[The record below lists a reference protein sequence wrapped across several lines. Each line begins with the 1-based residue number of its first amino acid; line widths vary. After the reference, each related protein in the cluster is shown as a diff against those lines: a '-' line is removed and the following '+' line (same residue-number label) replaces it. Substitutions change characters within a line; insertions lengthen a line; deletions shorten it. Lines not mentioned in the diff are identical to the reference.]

1 MARLRLPT
9 TIWTRHLRR
18 GALAVTAGV
27 LLFLGLQAGAASA
40 AVITFDDLNAPP
52 RGGNGL
58 AVNTQYNARG
68 VTLNNPSAF
77 DYSQGAGAIPGF
89 AHSGN
94 AAVEPCVGLE
104 LCTTPV
110 TATFTAAQ
118 QSVRVWVG
126 VAGHVVEQMGVRL
139 TAFDAGSA
147 VVGTADATLPPN
159 ANATPVQTPL
169 AINLPSATIRRL
181 EVSVTTG
188 GGYTNGLGVD
198 DVEFSTT
205 GPPPPCPA
213 TGPPIVGVSQPP
225 GGLSLQN
232 NEFLF
237 EGSVD
242 NRGAPITSAAV
253 VAQSPTPRTAP
264 VFPTLID
271 PDGGSFGPVRFN
283 GFLSPGQNQF
293 VVTATNCAGT
303 GSSAP
308 RTVTWT
314 PIPAGTRFRQLGM
327 IEVTQAVQDRFN
339 SVPLIA
345 ASPNGAK
352 RTFAR
357 VYLRADN
364 GPSEVSA
371 VSGTLTA
378 IRPDGTRPPGPVRVA
393 SLNETV
399 VSAGST
405 PDSARSSLSGSL
417 NFELPREWLGAG
429 QLHLQLEHLAIEGV
443 ESSLPCDD
451 CDNHFP
457 GNSLPATVT
466 FHDAP
471 PLRIGLVS
479 VPWRTSPM
487 SPTNMP
493 RQFDINML
501 TSWLQRAYPSSDVQV
516 TQFAMPVRDEE
527 PGFVNENGDVIREGF
542 LCGELN
548 ADLSEFVATLPAQD
562 PRTRFY
568 GLVSDAGGNFMRGC
582 SGIGGRFGSGP
593 TGPAPARYAW
603 DTDGTYADFYG
614 AHEIGHMY
622 GRRHPGACGETDNDD
637 PPGAGLLG
645 GPDLDHQGID
655 AGNTTLGLPFQL
667 YDWRDSWTDVMTYC
681 DNEWISSHTFRGILR
696 NLCQADQANCPNQAQ
711 LARSSRAMA
720 AASQAR
726 GRRGG
731 PRLAVTGALT
741 LRSGRLSLKPLWVRP
756 GLRLSQRPRKS
767 NYAIALRGAGGRLL
781 ARYPIKPDVMSDPP
795 RPRAATAL
803 IDEVVPFRAGTH
815 RIAVTKGKRTLGS
828 VRVSAHAP
836 NVDLLAPRHGKL
848 GKRVTVRWRSSD
860 VDGGRRLYS
869 LLYSHDGKHFT
880 PIAAGL
886 RKTSQR
892 VDLRRLPGGS
902 RARFVVIA
910 SDGVR
915 TGSDRSNRA
924 LKVPVKR
931 PRVLIAT
938 PRQGARLTAGQPV
951 SLLASVSDPQQQR
964 LPSRRLVWRSSVQ
977 GVLGRGL
984 AITAALEPGDHV
996 ISFRATNRAGKS
1008 AVASVTV
1015 TVPAVPPRVVANVGP

>member
-1 MARLRLPT
+1 MAHLRLPT
-9 TIWTRHLRR
+9 TIWSRHLRR
-18 GALAVTAGV
+18 GVLAATAGV
-27 LLFLGLQAGAASA
+27 ALFFCLQAGAASA
-40 AVITFDDLNAPP
+40 AVITFDDLNAPA
-52 RGGNGL
+52 RGSNGL
-58 AVNTQYNARG
+58 AVNAQYNAQG
-68 VTLNNPSAF
+68 VTFNNPSAF
-77 DYSQGAGAIPGF
+77 DYSQGTGAIPGF

-94 AAVEPCVGLE
+94 AAVEPCAGIE
-104 LCTTPV
+104 FCRTPV
-110 TATFTAAQ
+110 TVTFTAAQ
-118 QSVRVWVG
+118 KSVRVWVG
-126 VAGHVVEQMGVRL
+126 IAGPLGEQTGVRL

-159 ANATPVQTPL
+159 ANPTPIQTPL
-169 AINLPSATIRRL
+169 AINQPGAKIRRL
-181 EVSVTTG
+181 EVSTTTG

-198 DVEFSTT
+198 DVEFSTA

-225 GGLSLQN
+225 GGLSVQN
-232 NEFLF
+232 NEFLL

-357 VYLRADN
+357 VYLRVDG
-364 GPSEVSA
+364 GPSQVSG

-378 IRPDGTRPPGPVRVA
+378 VRPDGSRAPGPLRVS
-393 SLNETV
+393 SLNEIAV
-399 VSAGST
+399 NAGST
-405 PDSARSSLSGSL
+405 PESARSSLSGSL

-429 QLHLQLEHLAIEGV
+429 QLHLELEHLAIDGV

-466 FHDAP
+466 VRDAP

-487 SPTNMP
+487 STTNMP
-493 RQFDINML
+493 RQFDIDML

-516 TQFAMPVRDEE
+516 TQLAMPVRDEE
-527 PGFVNENGDVIREGF
+527 PGFVDDDGKVIREGF
-542 LCGELN
+542 LCDELN

-562 PRTRFY
+562 PRMRFY

-582 SGIGGRFGSGP
+582 AGIGGRFGSGP
-593 TGPAPARYAW
+593 TGPAPARFAW

-622 GRRHPGACGETDNDD
+622 DRRHPGACGETDDDD

-645 GPDLDHQGID
+645 GPNLDHQGID

-667 YDWRDSWTDVMTYC
+667 NDWRDSWSDVMTYC

-696 NLCQADQANCPNQAQ
+696 NLCKGDQANCPNQA
-711 LARSSRAMA
+711 LASSSRATA
-720 AASQAR
+720 AASGAAR
-726 GRRGG
+726 S
-731 PRLAVTGALT
+731 PRLAVTGSLT
-741 LRSGRLSLKPLWVRP
+741 LRSGRLSLEPPSVRP
-756 GLRLSQRPRKS
+756 GLRLSQRPRRS
-767 NYAIALRGAGGRLL
+767 NYAIALHGAGGRLL

-803 IDEVVPFRAGTH
+803 IDEVVPFRAGTR
-815 RIAVTKGKRTLGS
+815 RITVTKGKRTLAS

-836 NVDLLAPRHGKL
+836 KVDLLAPRRGKL
-848 GKRVTVRWRSSD
+848 GKRVTVRWRSTD
-860 VDGGRRLYS
+860 ADGGRRSYT
-869 LLYSHDGKHFT
+869 LLYSHDGKRFT
-880 PIAAGL
+880 PVAAGL
-886 RKTSQR
+886 GKTSLR
-892 VDLRRLPGGS
+892 VDLRNLPGGS
-902 RARFVVIA
+902 RARFMVIA

-915 TGSDRSNRA
+915 TGSDRTDRA

-938 PRQGARLTAGQPV
+938 PRQGAQLASGQPV

-964 LPSRRLVWRSSVQ
+964 LPSGRLVWTSSVQ
-977 GVLGRGL
+977 GVLGHGL
-984 AITAALEPGDHV
+984 AVTAALEPGDHV
-996 ISFRATNRAGKS
+996 ISLRATNRGGKS

-1015 TVPAVPPRVVANVGP
+1015 SVPAAPPRVVADVGP